1 MITDTETT
9 YRRAMCRAVQ
19 PDPIAVA
26 VRDWSASM
34 QPMAIEFRLLQRK
47 LCGSRHEA
55 RRAVLAH
62 YPWK

>member
-1 MITDTETT
+1 
-9 YRRAMCRAVQ
+9 MCRAVQ